1 MSVLLILDIRTL
13 ASVYLPQMVSILP
26 KPKVHAGSL
35 VSFPDPFRKNQE
47 GVWQHVLHCGVQ
59 KEFNQLLNRL
69 HTRVVIGCVTSQLYA
84 VLVCGPSDHGAMSVL
99 CLAIGTILSMA

>member
-35 VSFPDPFRKNQE
+35 VSFPDPFRKNRE
-47 GVWQHVLHCGVQ
+47 GVWQHVLHCSVQ
-59 KEFNQLLNRL
+59 KEFNQLLNHVL
-69 HTRVVIGCVTSQLYA
+69 MFTRASGNWMCDQPAVCSTCVW
-84 VLVCGPSDHGAMSVL
+84 
-99 CLAIGTILSMA
+99 AIGSWSNVGSVPSVWW